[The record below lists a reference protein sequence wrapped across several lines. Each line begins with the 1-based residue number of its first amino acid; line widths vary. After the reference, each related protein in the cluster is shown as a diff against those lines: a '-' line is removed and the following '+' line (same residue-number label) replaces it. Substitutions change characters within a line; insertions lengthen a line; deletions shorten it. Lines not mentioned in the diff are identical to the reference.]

1 MMNIRYRDAFEEV
14 YVVLNYLD
22 ENDYS
27 KIPKRKIEVIEK
39 NRNREHNF
47 DIDLDISLKEQ
58 NLMAES
64 KAILFN
70 LFRDYYATS
79 EKKEKI
85 LKIWKEES
93 LKEDEKKRELYDV
106 DVFAQINKKEVR
118 EEVKEENLELVKSKE
133 NIFKKILNSIKAF
146 FIIIKKH

>member
-1 MMNIRYRDAFEEV
+1 
-14 YVVLNYLD
+14 
-22 ENDYS
+22 
-27 KIPKRKIEVIEK
+27 
-39 NRNREHNF
+39 
-47 DIDLDISLKEQ
+47 
-58 NLMAES
+58 MAES

-79 EKKEKI
+79 EQKEKI
-85 LKIWKEES
+85 LKIWKEEA

-146 FIIIKKH
+146 FISIKKH